1 MSMGKKLTKKD
12 VIDALY
18 NVVDME
24 IGLDVVNLGFIY
36 GIDIDENNVVKVV
49 MTLTTPGCPLVIPI
63 QEDIVNRLKEIGA
76 KDVIVDIVYDP
87 PWNPSMMSEEARKK
101 LLGE

>member
-1 MSMGKKLTKKD
+1 MGKLTKKD

-18 NVVDME
+18 NVIDME

-36 GIDIDENNVVKVV
+36 GIDIDENDNVKVV
-49 MTLTTPGCPLVIPI
+49 MTLTTPGCPLVAPL
-63 QEDIVNRLKEIGA
+63 QEDVVNRIKEIGA
-76 KDVIVDIVYDP
+76 NDVSVEIVWDP
-87 PWNPSMMSEEARKK
+87 PWNPSMMSEEARKR

>member
-1 MSMGKKLTKKD
+1 MGKKLTKKD

-18 NVVDME
+18 NVIDME
-24 IGLDVVNLGFIY
+24 IGLDIVNLGFVY
-36 GIDIDENNVVKVV
+36 GIDIDENNNVKVV
-49 MTLTTPGCPLVIPI
+49 MTLTTPGCPLIAPL
-63 QEDIVNRLKEIGA
+63 QEDVVNRVKEIGA
-76 KDVIVDIVYDP
+76 NDVIVDIVWDP